1 MKYTVGVLVKK
12 YMYYFRLTAR
22 SYYRYPQSNVADN
35 GDGSGK
41 LKENID
47 MVSVFYQL
55 YESENKWEEY

>member
-1 MKYTVGVLVKK
+1 
-12 YMYYFRLTAR
+12 MYYAR

-41 LKENID
+41 LKENIY